1 MSKLENTSLEQQLL
15 VIWSEVRGKQLGHGQ
30 HVARQLDQPH
40 RGQNQVAGVLG
51 THVGSNVLAILQQ
64 NIFITP
70 KNISISLCVSY
81 SYYLV

>member
-15 VIWSEVRGKQLGHGQ
+15 VIWGEVGGEQLGHGQ

-64 NIFITP
+64 DISIMQNNIL
-70 KNISISLCVSY
+70 ISLCVSY
-81 SYYLV
+81 YLV